1 MKLEQKQEARR
12 LRCEQGLALNEIAAL
27 LQVSKSSVS
36 LWVRDVVLSD
46 EHLARLNARNPLY
59 NRQLHSGHV
68 NRERSRNRRLQYQE
82 AGRRQAREGNLLH
95 MAGCMLYWAEG
106 TKQRNVLVFTNS
118 DPDMV
123 AFFLNF
129 LRRCYSVADEEVTVT
144 INCFDDCHSVKD
156 IEEFWLQTLNVPG
169 TCLRKATVNVHSCY
183 SQKKR
188 CGKLVY
194 GTCRLAVCRTAI
206 VQSIYGAIQEYGGF
220 TIDKWAD

>member
-1 MKLEQKQEARR
+1 MKLEQQQKARR
-12 LRCEQGLALNEIAAL
+12 LRHEQGLAINEIAAL

-36 LWVRDVVLSD
+36 LWVRDVTLTD
-46 EHLARLNARNPLY
+46 EHVARLNARNPLY
-59 NRQLHSGHV
+59 NRQLHSGQCR
-68 NRERSRNRRLQYQE
+68 RERSRSTRREHQE
-82 AGRRQAREGNLLH
+82 AGRRKARQSDPLH

-106 TKQRNVLVFTNS
+106 SKQRNVLVFTNS

-123 AFFLNF
+123 AFFLRF
-129 LRRCYSVADEEVTVT
+129 LRRCYAVNDKEITVT
-144 INCFDDCHSVKD
+144 INCFDDCHSVED
-156 IEEFWLQTLNVPG
+156 IQGFWLQKLRLPG

-194 GTCRLAVCRTAI
+194 GTCRLAVCRTAL

-220 TIDKWAD
+220 TADKWLD

>member
-1 MKLEQKQEARR
+1 MRR
-12 LRCEQGLALNEIAAL
+12 EQGLALNEIAAL

-36 LWVRDVVLSD
+36 LWGRDVDLTD

-68 NRERSRNRRLQYQE
+68 SRERSRGRRTQYQE
-82 AGRRQAREGNLLH
+82 AGRRRAREGDPLH

-106 TKQRNVLVFTNS
+106 SKQRNVLIFTNS
-118 DPDMV
+118 DSDMV
-123 AFFLNF
+123 AFFLSF
-129 LRRCYSVADEEVTVT
+129 LRRCYSVSDEEVTVT
-144 INCFDDCHSVKD
+144 INCFDDCRSVED
-156 IEEFWLQTLNVPG
+156 IQKFWLQKLRLPG

-220 TIDKWAD
+220 TMDKWLD